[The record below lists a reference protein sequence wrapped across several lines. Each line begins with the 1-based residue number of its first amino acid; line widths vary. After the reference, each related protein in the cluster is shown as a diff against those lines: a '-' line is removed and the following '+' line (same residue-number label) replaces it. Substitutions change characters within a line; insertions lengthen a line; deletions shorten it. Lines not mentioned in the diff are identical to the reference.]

1 MPAKRLH
8 KGAGRATLAGTEVDG
23 MKAGLR
29 QQDGRASIT
38 A

>member
-1 MPAKRLH
+1 MLAKRRH
-8 KGAGRATLAGTEVDG
+8 KGAGRATLVGTGVDG